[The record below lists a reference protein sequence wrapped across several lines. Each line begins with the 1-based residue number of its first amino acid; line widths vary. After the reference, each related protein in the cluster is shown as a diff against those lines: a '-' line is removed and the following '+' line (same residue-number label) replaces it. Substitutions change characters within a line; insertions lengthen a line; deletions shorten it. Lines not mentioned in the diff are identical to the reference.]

1 MNLLKLEEESNERI
15 AELIKDIDTNG
26 DGEIDYN
33 EFINMMISKN

>member
-33 EFINMMISKN
+33 EFLNMMISKQ